1 MTLLM
6 KRKKALGERLKFLR
20 GCRTQEEIAFKLGL
34 SRARYS
40 HYENDRVEPDT
51 ETLNKMADLFDVT
64 IDYLLGRS
72 DTPSYTEKEDEEF
85 RKAISD
91 PDLKRWHSELPEED
105 EEDLKKLKMMWD
117 IIKSDKNNNN

>member
-1 MTLLM
+1 MDIFA
-6 KRKKALGERLKFLR
+6 KRLKKLR
-20 GCRTQEEIAFKLGL
+20 EDRKITSKKFTQGYVAELIGV
-34 SRARYS
+34 ARPTYTA
-40 HYENDRVEPDT
+40 YENGTKQPPL
-51 ETLNKMADLFDVT
+51 ETVDKIADVFGVT
-64 IDYLLGRS
+64 TDYLLGRS

-117 IIKSDKNNNN
+117 IIKSDKNNTN